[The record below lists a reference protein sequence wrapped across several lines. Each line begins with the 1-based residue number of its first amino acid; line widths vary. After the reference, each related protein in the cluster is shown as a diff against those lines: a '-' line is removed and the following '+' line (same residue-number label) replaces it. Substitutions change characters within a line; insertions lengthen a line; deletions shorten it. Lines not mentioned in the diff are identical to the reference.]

1 MIEMM
6 GEYTNV
12 LEKHLGRLERLLKK
26 NEVDKESVLEAGVS
40 RSKSMD
46 NLSSGR
52 LATFT
57 DTVRMTKDTVSNY
70 GVRGFE
76 PPTLVLDSTFFTV
89 SNVHIS
95 LLLTAL
101 IYDCRCYRF

>member
-70 GVRGFE
+70 GVERFR
-76 PPTLVLDSTFFTV
+76 TSDSRSRFY
-89 SNVHIS
+89 
-95 LLLTAL
+95 LLHGQQRPYIASS
-101 IYDCRCYRF
+101 DCFNI